1 MLQFRVLLRQS
12 LLVTGMLLSLQS
24 CTTSVVVEGTVPTP
38 LVSIIP
44 ARMGVYYSDEFRYF
58 KHEEVIRDSGGWSID
73 LGKQNLNF
81 FQNLTKSLF
90 VGVQEVGQPPLTSE
104 EMQGLDGVF
113 IPKIEKY
120 GFLTPSI
127 SGLKFYSASI
137 EYRVAMYDKAGT
149 KIGDWNI
156 VGYGK
161 SEGGMFSSD
170 DAINEATVLAIRDGG
185 ARIAIELIDQPAVQ
199 AWLQSIREPSEPST
213 SPLAAAERNK
223 SPEAIESAE
232 SLNSAEGVESI
243 EIPESVD
250 RVPDA

>member
-1 MLQFRVLLRQS
+1 MYTELQGLVLQFRVLLRQS
-12 LLVTGMLLSLQS
+12 LYVTAILLFLQS

-44 ARMGVYYSDEFRYF
+44 ARMGVYYSDEFRRF
-58 KHEEVIRDSGGWSID
+58 KHEEVFRDSGGWSID
-73 LGKQNLNF
+73 LGKQNLRF

-90 VGVQEVGQPPLTSE
+90 AGIQEVHQPPLTTE
-104 EMQGLDGVF
+104 EMRNLDGVF
-113 IPKIEKY
+113 IPTIEKY
-120 GFLTPSI
+120 GFLTPTI

-137 EYRVAMYDKAGT
+137 EYRVAMYDKKGT

-161 SEGGMFSSD
+161 SEGGLFSSD

-199 AWLQSIREPSEPST
+199 AWLQSIH
-213 SPLAAAERNK
+213 
-223 SPEAIESAE
+223 E
-232 SLNSAEGVESI
+232 SLEASAGPPGVAENIENNESI
-243 EIPESVD
+243 ESSEIPENVD
-250 RVPDA
+250 GPPDA

>member
-1 MLQFRVLLRQS
+1 MLQFRALLGQS

-24 CTTSVVVEGTVPTP
+24 CTTSVVVEGTLPTP

-44 ARMGVYYSDEFRYF
+44 ARMGVYYSDKFRYF

-90 VGVQEVGQPPLTSE
+90 VGAQEVGQPPLTSE
-104 EMQGLDGVF
+104 EMQSLDGVF

-199 AWLQSIREPSEPST
+199 AWLQSIGEPSQPSAA
-213 SPLAAAERNK
+213 PLASAERNK
-223 SPEAIESAE
+223 SPEAIKSAE
-232 SLNSAEGVESI
+232 NLKSAEGVESI

-250 RVPDA
+250 GVPDA